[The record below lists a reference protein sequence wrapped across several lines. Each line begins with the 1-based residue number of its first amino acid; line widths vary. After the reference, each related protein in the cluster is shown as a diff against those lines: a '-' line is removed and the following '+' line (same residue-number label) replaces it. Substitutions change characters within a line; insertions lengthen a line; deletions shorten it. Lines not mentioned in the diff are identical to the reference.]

1 MTSPANHREVVID
14 IVCEADVIGARKV
27 GREMACGL
35 GLGLADQTRLAT
47 AISELV
53 RNVLIYAGKGWCTI
67 TAETADAWRSIA
79 VRVEDHGPG
88 IADVAKA
95 MTHGF
100 STGGGLGAG
109 LPGAKRLVDEFHVQS
124 RPGMTVV
131 TAAIRRRKA

>member
-79 VRVEDHGPG
+79 VRV
-88 IADVAKA
+88 
-95 MTHGF
+95 
-100 STGGGLGAG
+100 
-109 LPGAKRLVDEFHVQS
+109 
-124 RPGMTVV
+124 
-131 TAAIRRRKA
+131 